1 MSETKIPLLGKTLDE
16 LAAVAAENGM
26 PRFAAKQLARWIYVR
41 HVRSIEEM
49 TDISKAHR
57 QRLQARY
64 EVGAHAPLDVQRS
77 TDGTVK
83 YLFPTAD
90 GQAVE
95 TVFIPESERGTLC
108 VSCQVGCRMGCRFC
122 MTGRQGF
129 HGNLTVTDILNQIYS
144 LPEAEQL
151 TNIVF
156 MGQGEPMDNLNAVL
170 RACHLLT
177 AEYGYAWSPRRI
189 TVSTVGSKNM
199 LRFLDESEC
208 HMAVSLHNPFPEER
222 NEMMPAERG
231 FGLNDFLPLLRERD
245 WSHQRRLSFEYIVF
259 AGLNDSPAHA
269 RELVRLLAPLECRV
283 NLIRFHD
290 IPDSPFHAAS
300 EERMVWLRDY
310 LTKHGV
316 TCTIR
321 ASRGQDIAAA
331 CGLLNTERNG

>member
-64 EVGAHAPLDVQRS
+64 EVGAHAPLDAQRS

-156 MGQGEPMDNLNAVL
+156 MGQGEPMDNLDAVL

-259 AGLNDSPAHA
+259 AGRNDSPAHA

-300 EERMVWLRDY
+300 EEKMVWLRDY

>member
-64 EVGAHAPLDVQRS
+64 EVGAHAPLDAQRS

-95 TVFIPESERGTLC
+95 TVFIPDSERGTLC

-156 MGQGEPMDNLNAVL
+156 MGQGEPMDNLDAVL

-222 NEMMPAERG
+222 NEMMPAERA

-259 AGLNDSPAHA
+259 AGRNDSPAHA

-290 IPDSPFHAAS
+290 IPDAPFHAAS
-300 EERMVWLRDY
+300 EEKMVWLRDY

>member
-64 EVGAHAPLDVQRS
+64 EVGAHAPLDAQRS

-156 MGQGEPMDNLNAVL
+156 MGQGEPMDNLDAVL

-231 FGLNDFLPLLRERD
+231 FGLNDFLPLLGERD

-259 AGLNDSPAHA
+259 AGRNDSPAHA

-300 EERMVWLRDY
+300 EEKMVWLRDY

>member
-64 EVGAHAPLDVQRS
+64 EVGAHAPLDAQRS

-156 MGQGEPMDNLNAVL
+156 MGQGEPMDNLDAVL

-259 AGLNDSPAHA
+259 AGQNDSPAHA

-300 EERMVWLRDY
+300 EEKMVWLRDY

>member
-64 EVGAHAPLDVQRS
+64 EVGAHAPLDAQRS

-156 MGQGEPMDNLNAVL
+156 MGQGEPMDNLDAVL

-259 AGLNDSPAHA
+259 AGQNDSPAHA

-300 EERMVWLRDY
+300 EEKMVWLRDY

-331 CGLLNTERNG
+331 CGLLYTERNG

>member
-1 MSETKIPLLGKTLDE
+1 
-16 LAAVAAENGM
+16 
-26 PRFAAKQLARWIYVR
+26 
-41 HVRSIEEM
+41 
-49 TDISKAHR
+49 
-57 QRLQARY
+57 
-64 EVGAHAPLDVQRS
+64 
-77 TDGTVK
+77 
-83 YLFPTAD
+83 
-90 GQAVE
+90 
-95 TVFIPESERGTLC
+95 
-108 VSCQVGCRMGCRFC
+108 
-122 MTGRQGF
+122 
-129 HGNLTVTDILNQIYS
+129 VTDILNQIYS

-156 MGQGEPMDNLNAVL
+156 MGQGEPMDNLDAVL

-199 LRFLDESEC
+199 LRFLNESEC
-208 HMAVSLHNPFPEER
+208 HMAVSLHDPFPDER
-222 NEMMPAERG
+222 SEMMPAERG
-231 FGLNDFLPLLRERD
+231 FGLNDFLPLLGERD

-259 AGLNDSPAHA
+259 AGQNDSPAHA

-300 EERMVWLRDY
+300 EEKMVWLRDY

>member
-26 PRFAAKQLARWIYVR
+26 PRFAAKQWARWIYVR

-64 EVGAHAPLDVQRS
+64 EVGAHAPLDAQRS

-95 TVFIPESERGTLC
+95 TVFIPDSERGTLC

-156 MGQGEPMDNLNAVL
+156 MGQGEPMDNLDAVL

-208 HMAVSLHNPFPEER
+208 HMAVSLHDPFPEER
-222 NEMMPAERG
+222 NEMMPAERA

-245 WSHQRRLSFEYIVF
+245 
-259 AGLNDSPAHA
+259 
-269 RELVRLLAPLECRV
+269 
-283 NLIRFHD
+283 
-290 IPDSPFHAAS
+290 
-300 EERMVWLRDY
+300 
-310 LTKHGV
+310 
-316 TCTIR
+316 
-321 ASRGQDIAAA
+321 
-331 CGLLNTERNG
+331 

>member
-64 EVGAHAPLDVQRS
+64 EVGAHAPLQSQRS

-95 TVFIPESERGTLC
+95 TVFIPDSERGTLC

-156 MGQGEPMDNLNAVL
+156 MGQGEPMDNLDAVL
-170 RACHLLT
+170 RACNLLT

-259 AGLNDSPAHA
+259 AGRNDSPAHA

>member
-64 EVGAHAPLDVQRS
+64 EVGARAPLDAQRS

-156 MGQGEPMDNLNAVL
+156 MGQGEPMDNLDAVL

-259 AGLNDSPAHA
+259 AGRNDSPAHA

-290 IPDSPFHAAS
+290 IPDAPFHAAS
-300 EERMVWLRDY
+300 EEKMVWLRDY

>member
-64 EVGAHAPLDVQRS
+64 EVGAHAPLQSQRS

-156 MGQGEPMDNLNAVL
+156 MGQGEPMDNLDAVL
-170 RACHLLT
+170 RACNLLT

-259 AGLNDSPAHA
+259 AGQNDSPAHA

-300 EERMVWLRDY
+300 EEKMVWLRDY

>member
-64 EVGAHAPLDVQRS
+64 EVGAHAPLDAQRS

-95 TVFIPESERGTLC
+95 TVFIPDSERGTLC

-156 MGQGEPMDNLNAVL
+156 MGQGEPMDNLDAVL

-208 HMAVSLHNPFPEER
+208 HMAVSLHDPFPEER

-259 AGLNDSPAHA
+259 AGRNDSPAHA

-300 EERMVWLRDY
+300 EEKMVWLRDY

>member
-16 LAAVAAENGM
+16 LAAVTAENGM

-64 EVGAHAPLDVQRS
+64 EVGAHAPLDAQRS

-83 YLFPTAD
+83 YLFPTTD

-156 MGQGEPMDNLNAVL
+156 MGQGEPMDNLDAVL

-259 AGLNDSPAHA
+259 AGRNDSPAHA

-290 IPDSPFHAAS
+290 IPDSPFHAAN
-300 EERMVWLRDY
+300 EEKMVWLRDY

>member
-49 TDISKAHR
+49 TDISKVHR

-64 EVGAHAPLDVQRS
+64 EVGAHAPLDAQRS

-95 TVFIPESERGTLC
+95 TVFIPDSERGTLC

-156 MGQGEPMDNLNAVL
+156 MGQGEPMDNLDAVL

-208 HMAVSLHNPFPEER
+208 HMAVSLHDPFPEER
-222 NEMMPAERG
+222 NEMMPAERA

-259 AGLNDSPAHA
+259 AGQNDSPAHA

-300 EERMVWLRDY
+300 EEKMVWLRDY

>member
-64 EVGAHAPLDVQRS
+64 EVGAHAPLDAQRS

-144 LPEAEQL
+144 LPEADQL

-156 MGQGEPMDNLNAVL
+156 MGQGEPMDNLDAVL

-222 NEMMPAERG
+222 NEMMPAERA

-259 AGLNDSPAHA
+259 AGRNDSPAHA

-290 IPDSPFHAAS
+290 IPDAPFHAAS
-300 EERMVWLRDY
+300 EEKMVWLREY

>member
-1 MSETKIPLLGKTLDE
+1 M
-16 LAAVAAENGM
+16 AAENGM

-64 EVGAHAPLDVQRS
+64 EVGAHAPLDAQRS

-129 HGNLTVTDILNQIYS
+129 HGNLTVTDILNQMYS

-156 MGQGEPMDNLNAVL
+156 MGQGEPMDNLDAVL

-199 LRFLDESEC
+199 QRFLDESEC

-259 AGLNDSPAHA
+259 AGRNDSPAHA

-300 EERMVWLRDY
+300 EEKMVWLRDY

-331 CGLLNTERNG
+331 CGLLNTERNE

>member
-64 EVGAHAPLDVQRS
+64 EVGAHAPLDAQRS

-95 TVFIPESERGTLC
+95 TVFIPDSERGTLC

-156 MGQGEPMDNLNAVL
+156 MGQGEPMDNLDAVL

-259 AGLNDSPAHA
+259 AGRNDSPAHA

-300 EERMVWLRDY
+300 EEKMVWLRDY

>member
-64 EVGAHAPLDVQRS
+64 EVGAHAPLDAQRS

-156 MGQGEPMDNLNAVL
+156 MGQGEPMDNLDAVL

-259 AGLNDSPAHA
+259 AGRNDSPAHA

-290 IPDSPFHAAS
+290 IPDAPFHAAS
-300 EERMVWLRDY
+300 EEKMVWLRDY

>member
-49 TDISKAHR
+49 TDISKVHR

-64 EVGAHAPLDVQRS
+64 EVGAHAPLDAQRS

-95 TVFIPESERGTLC
+95 TVFIPDSERGTLC

-122 MTGRQGF
+122 MMGRQGF

-156 MGQGEPMDNLNAVL
+156 MGQGEPMDNLDAVL

-222 NEMMPAERG
+222 NEMMPAERA

-259 AGLNDSPAHA
+259 AGQNDSPAHA

-300 EERMVWLRDY
+300 EEKMVWLRDY

>member
-64 EVGAHAPLDVQRS
+64 EVGARAPLDAQRS

-156 MGQGEPMDNLNAVL
+156 MGQGEPMDNLDAVL

-259 AGLNDSPAHA
+259 AGRNDSPAHA

-290 IPDSPFHAAS
+290 IPDAPFHAAS
-300 EERMVWLRDY
+300 EEKMVWLRE
-310 LTKHGV
+310 
-316 TCTIR
+316 
-321 ASRGQDIAAA
+321 
-331 CGLLNTERNG
+331 LNTERNG

>member
-156 MGQGEPMDNLNAVL
+156 MGQGEPLDNLDAVL
-170 RACHLLT
+170 RACNLLT

-300 EERMVWLRDY
+300 EEKMVWLREY